1 MSGRRVM
8 PALGHLRARA
18 KGLGAVRGFFEARG
32 YLEIETPILRA
43 TASMEPHLVSFET
56 WLLLPGVGEKRCL
69 YLHTSPEYA
78 MKQALAAYPTQAL
91 FQVATVFRNEEHGPT
106 HNHEF
111 SLIEWYKPQADYR
124 DLMDETEA
132 LVRAVIGAV
141 RGDAGGSGVGLGVG
155 LGVCWRGE
163 EADCARAFERLTVR
177 GAFLRYLGLD
187 LDALGE
193 VEDLRAA
200 ARSVGS
206 APGDDWPWED
216 IFHLLMLDHIEPRL
230 GVGVPCFLID
240 YPPRLAALA
249 RLRALE
255 HGAAVAE
262 RFELYVCGLELC
274 NGFSELT
281 DPTEQRARFEDE
293 QRQRAALGLPVHAL
307 DEGLLAVL
315 GALPPCAGNALGLDR
330 LLMLALGAEAIS
342 QVRLCGVD

>member
-1 MSGRRVM
+1 MSGMTGTQTM
-8 PALGHLRARA
+8 PELGHLRARA
-18 KGLGAVRGFFEARG
+18 RGVGAVRRFFETRG

-56 WLLLPGVGEKRCL
+56 WLLLPGVRSKRCL

-141 RGDAGGSGVGLGVG
+141 RGDAGGLDVR
-155 LGVCWRGE
+155 WRGL
-163 EADCARAFERLTVR
+163 EADCNKIFERLTVR
-177 GAFLRYLGLD
+177 GAFQRHLGLD
-187 LDALGE
+187 LDTLTTA
-193 VEDLRAA
+193 DTLRAA

-216 IFHLLMLDHIEPRL
+216 IFHLLMLDHIEPHL
-230 GVGVPCFLID
+230 GVGAPCFLID

-249 RLRALE
+249 RLRASAN
-255 HGAAVAE
+255 GPAVAE

-281 DPTEQRARFEDE
+281 DPVEQRARFEDE
-293 QRQRAALGLPVHAL
+293 QRLRAAQGLPVHAL
-307 DEGLLAVL
+307 DEGLLGVL